1 VKQNNFHITD
11 DLLAKYLLGEA
22 THDEKT
28 IVDAWLRADEGN
40 QLYFKNLR
48 SIWEYSKQLHSLP
61 DSDEE
66 EAWKRFQLRIHS
78 GTTKQLRVNRNM
90 WIRYAA
96 VVILVAGISLISYFF
111 NIRQHEQI
119 ITATTTENV
128 LKDTLSDGSIV
139 TLNKHSSVTYPARFK
154 GASRNIQL
162 QGEAFFNVS
171 PDKSKPFQIRVNDV
185 TITVV
190 GTSFNVRSTNGNTEV
205 IVETGIVRVTRKN
218 RTVELRPKEKVLVE
232 MKDSVM
238 KKENEEEHLYNYY
251 SSHEFVCDATPL
263 WKLVQVLNEAY
274 QVNIIIERRELRSAP
289 LNVTFSNESLD
300 HILEVISITL
310 NAKVVRSGN
319 EIILK

>member
-11 DLLAKYLLGEA
+11 GLLAKYLLGEA
-22 THDEKT
+22 TPDEK
-28 IVDAWLRADEGN
+28 ISVDMWLRADEAN

-48 SIWEYSKQLHSLP
+48 SIWEHTKQLHSVP

-78 GTTKQLRVNRNM
+78 GSTKQFLADRTM

-96 VVILVAGISLISYFF
+96 VFILVAGISLIAYFF
-111 NIRQHEQI
+111 NSKQNEEI
-119 ITATTTENV
+119 ITAATTENV
-128 LKDTLSDGSIV
+128 LKDTLSDGSVV
-139 TLNKHSSVTYPARFK
+139 TLNKHSSVTYPSRFK
-154 GASRNIQL
+154 GDSRNIQL
-162 QGEAFFNVS
+162 KGEAFFNVS
-171 PDKSKPFQIRVNDV
+171 LDKRKPFQIHVNDV

-190 GTSFNVRSTNGNTEV
+190 GTSFNVRSTNGKTEV

-218 RTVELRPKEKVLVE
+218 HTVELHPKEKVLVE

-251 SSHEFVCDATPL
+251 TSHEFVCDATPL
-263 WKLVQVLNEAY
+263 WKLVEVLNEAY
-274 QVNIIIERRELRSAP
+274 QVNIIIERRELRTAP
-289 LNVTFSNESLD
+289 LTVTFSNESLD
-300 HILEVISITL
+300 HILEVIGITL